1 MDVPI
6 NDLFFHTASRQ
17 RVLSSGSGIGPE
29 IGDMYSSNCNS
40 NCAQYGGRFL
50 CKVCVDRTVALAL
63 GKKQP
68 LPELEKKVRFLQ
80 AYEPGPM
87 SEHFRGDV
95 SFVGC
100 DLEPV
105 YAHRFI
111 MAGKSMVFRRMFDID
126 MQEKESGTV
135 RVEDAVAPVLRSMV
149 NYCYT
154 ADIEFTEDAPAE
166 EVLKLAHKYD
176 IDELKAVCESELSRG
191 INKEN
196 LCNRL
201 RLAHIYDAKKLDA
214 VAAKFFKENFDE
226 VYTSVVERL
235 C

>member
-6 NDLFFHTASRQ
+6 NDLLFHSASSR
-17 RVLSSGSGIGPE
+17 RGAMATEVVDVCI
-29 IGDMYSSNCNS
+29 SNCT
-40 NCAQYGGRFL
+40 QYGGRFL
-50 CKVCVDRTVALAL
+50 CKLCVDRIVALAL
-63 GKKQP
+63 NKKP
-68 LPELEKKVRFLQ
+68 LHELENKVRFLQ
-80 AYEPGPM
+80 AYEPGPL
-87 SEHFRGDV
+87 SESFRGDV

-105 YAHRFI
+105 FAHRFI
-111 MAGKSMVFRRMFDID
+111 MAGKSSVFRKMFDID
-126 MQEKESGTV
+126 MKEKESGTV
-135 RVEDAVAPVLRSMV
+135 QVDDAVAPVLRSVV

-154 ADIEFTEDAPAE
+154 ADILFTEEAPAE

-176 IDELKAVCESELSRG
+176 INELKAVCESELSRG
-191 INKEN
+191 INNEN

-214 VAAKFFKENFDE
+214 VAARFFKENFDD
-226 VYTSVVERL
+226 VYTRVVERL